1 MISIFL
7 FSQNLI
13 LNSLEMFQE
22 IMKKSEK
29 TVILTSHKL
38 FYYEQKYI
46 SSIAGDCEFITFADC
61 LTDAELEKCD
71 HDAYSTKQK
80 DVFEYW
86 EDVKEEKNKQIF
98 KSIAKQYGNVEGYI
112 LSDDLGIDESVWI
125 RKGFRRIYGDYYFMY
140 AGVTKSENIRKKL
153 KRIKT
158 FRRFIKKIKTIRENR
173 SSYDIC
179 PEVYSSLY
187 NGKKIIFIGKM
198 PRIAYRIG
206 LDFIEDDEEAIR
218 VSKGQY
224 YKKEQ
229 AQYIST
235 LHESGKCKVPDN
247 DEYCV
252 HYIQDGYLPSNY
264 SNYYLKF
271 KPQNVSY
278 YSWDLLGSMLFKNHQ
293 LPVEIM
299 PFRRKLY
306 LPYAKFSKEI
316 KKILIATSGSG
327 DWTALKNRS
336 DDDLMIEAFLDVAKE
351 FPQIEFVY
359 RCHPTWVHPEHV
371 GVNSIKRV
379 AELIEKSGLTN
390 IKVSS
395 NIPKEDMQNFTL
407 SFSRSSL
414 EDDMRDC
421 DLVFGEHS
429 VSMIDAAFQSVPFAS
444 VNVTKRRDLFK
455 SITDMGF
462 PHCESIDE
470 IKSIILKFGDEDF
483 QKAFNIAVDNYNKM
497 TDIEVV

>member
-1 MISIFL
+1 MRNDDFNV
-7 FSQNLI
+7 F
-13 LNSLEMFQE
+13 
-22 IMKKSEK
+22 
-29 TVILTSHKL
+29 LTSHKL
-38 FYYEQKYI
+38 FDYEQEFIKTL
-46 SSIAGDCEFITFADC
+46 SLKCEFVTFADC
-61 LTDAELEKCD
+61 LNDAELEECD
-71 HDAYSTKQK
+71 HAAYSIHQR

-86 EDVKEEKNKQIF
+86 EDVKEEKNRRILAAICKRYKNF
-98 KSIAKQYGNVEGYI
+98 EGFI

-125 RKGFRRIYGDYYFMY
+125 KNGFHRIYGDYYFIY
-140 AGVTKSENIRKKL
+140 PGVSKTENIKKKI
-153 KRIKT
+153 KRIKF
-158 FRRFIKKIKTIRENR
+158 FRRLIRR
-173 SSYDIC
+173 IRTTRMGDSSLAEL
-179 PEVYSSLY
+179 PEVYVSKY
-187 NGKKIIFIGKM
+187 KDKKIIFIGKM

-206 LDFIEDDEEAIR
+206 LDFVEDKEEAIR
-218 VSKGQY
+218 ISKGLFHN
-224 YKKEQ
+224 KDH

-235 LHESGKCKVPDN
+235 LHESGKCHVPNTED
-247 DEYCV
+247 YSV

-271 KPQNVSY
+271 KPSNVKY
-278 YSWDLLGSMLFKNHQ
+278 YSWDILGSMLFKNHQ

-299 PFRRKLY
+299 PFRKKLY
-306 LPYAKFSKEI
+306 LPYAKFSTNV

-336 DDDLMIEAFLDVAKE
+336 DDDLMIEAFINIAKQ
-351 FPQIEFVY
+351 FPHIEFVY

-379 AELIEKSGLTN
+379 AELIGKSGLKN

-414 EDDMRDC
+414 EEDMQNC

-429 VSMIDAAFQSVPFAS
+429 VSMLDAAFQCVPFAS
-444 VNVTKRRDLFK
+444 VNVTTRRDLFK
-455 SITDMGF
+455 SISDMGF

-470 IKSIILKFGDEDF
+470 IKSIIDNYSDDEF
-483 QKAFNIAVDNYNKM
+483 QKSFNRAVDNYNKM
-497 TDIEVV
+497 TDIDVG